1 MPAAGAH
8 VRDYEVWGRLSEGGM
23 SEVWLAKHAVLL
35 VPVILKTLRATVVDL
50 DSSQGFS
57 RMLNEARLMARIP
70 SPKVVRALDAGVHEG
85 IGYVVQEYVDGI
97 DLAELDRE
105 RRRALGVGLPLWFVC
120 SVMHDICL
128 ALHASHQTGIL
139 HRDVKPSNVFGSPQ
153 TGIRLGDFGIAIE
166 QENVSVP
173 TEISGTFKFMAPE
186 QLRGDP
192 LDRAADVYG
201 AGATAFDLRYGHPPF
216 LDIGAALDPVKTP
229 DFPEPAGP
237 AEAYFQHVVQDMLR
251 YEARERPRAL
261 ADLGRHF
268 GFIGRSMTTPAM
280 RTTCVVVGKH
290 KLRLGD
296 CEITFDV
303 GNIADASADGIVNS
317 AHDHM
322 RMRTGVGEAL
332 RVKGGDAIEEVAMKG
347 GHQALGTCI
356 ATPAGKLDARHVLHA
371 VSAWNE
377 VSCVGRAAYRT
388 FLVAENLGL
397 RSLAI
402 PALGTGASRV
412 SYETSAGAIATA
424 LRHHLVLGGSRLR
437 RVTFVLRDDQVRN
450 VFREVAEEA
459 LRDADRVSPT
469 YDVGLPCDGEV
480 RPEAAT
486 HVRASEPDVD

>member
-1 MPAAGAH
+1 MLGAGAH

-23 SEVWLAKHAVLL
+23 SEVWLAKHTVLL
-35 VPVILKTLRATVVDL
+35 VPVILKTLRAAVVDL
-50 DSSQGFS
+50 DASQGFS
-57 RMLNEARLMARIP
+57 RMINEARLMARIP
-70 SPKVVRALDAGVHEG
+70 SPRVVRALDAGVHEG
-85 IGYVVQEYVDGI
+85 VGYVVQEYVDGI

-139 HRDVKPSNVFGSPQ
+139 HRDIKPSNVFGSPQ
-153 TGIRLGDFGIAIE
+153 TGIRLGDFGIAVE
-166 QENVSVP
+166 QEQVAVP

-201 AGATAFDLRYGHPPF
+201 AGATAFDLRYGHPPY
-216 LDIGAALDPVKTP
+216 LDIGSALDPAITP
-229 DFPEPAGP
+229 RFPAPMGP
-237 AEAYFQHVVQDMLR
+237 AEAYFQYLLQDMLKND
-251 YEARERPRAL
+251 ARERPHAL
-261 ADLGRHF
+261 AELGRHF
-268 GFIGRSMTTPAM
+268 GFIGRSIKTPSA
-280 RTTCVVVGKH
+280 RTSCVVLGKH
-290 KLRLGD
+290 KLRLGE

-303 GNIADASADGIVNS
+303 GNIADASADAIVNS

-332 RVKGGDAIEEVAMKG
+332 RVKGGDEIEALAMKAG
-347 GHQALGTCI
+347 NQALGTCI
-356 ATPAGKLDARHVLHA
+356 ATPAGTLDARHVLHA

-388 FLVAENLGL
+388 FLIAENLGV

-412 SYETSAGAIATA
+412 SYETCASAIATA

-437 RVTFVLRDDQVRN
+437 RVTFVLRNDQVRT

-459 LRDADRVSPT
+459 LRDADGLSPT
-469 YDVGLPCDGEV
+469 YDVGLQCDGEV
-480 RPEAAT
+480 RPDAAT
-486 HVRASEPDVD
+486 HVRASEP

>member
-1 MPAAGAH
+1 MPFSGAV

-50 DSSQGFS
+50 DASQGFS

-70 SPKVVRALDAGVHEG
+70 SPKVVRALDAGVHDG

-97 DLAELDRE
+97 DMAELDRE
-105 RRRALGVGLPLWFVC
+105 RRRGLGVGLPLWFVC
-120 SVMHDICL
+120 SIMHDVCL

-153 TGIRLGDFGIAIE
+153 TGIRLGDFGIAVE
-166 QENVSVP
+166 QENVCVP

-186 QLRGDP
+186 QLRGDA
-192 LDRAADVYG
+192 LDRSADVYG
-201 AGATAFDLRYGHPPF
+201 AGATAFDLRYGHAPY
-216 LDIGAALDPVKTP
+216 LDVGSALDPAKVPK
-229 DFPEPAGP
+229 FPAARGP
-237 AEAYFQHVVQDMLR
+237 AEAYFQHLVQDMLQYDPR
-251 YEARERPRAL
+251 DRPQAL
-261 ADLGRHF
+261 GELGRHF
-268 GFIGRSMTTPAM
+268 GFIGRSIQTPQT
-280 RTTCVVVGKH
+280 RTNCVPLAKN
-290 KLRLGD
+290 KLRLGECD
-296 CEITFDV
+296 ITFEV
-303 GNIADASADGIVNS
+303 GNIADASADAIVNS

-332 RVKGGDAIEEVAMKG
+332 RLKGGDELETLAMQS

-356 ATPAGKLDARHVLHA
+356 RTSAGTLDARHVLHA

-388 FLVAENLGL
+388 FLVAENHGV
-397 RSLAI
+397 RSIAM

-412 SYETSAGAIATA
+412 SYETCASAIATA

-437 RVTFVLRDDQVRN
+437 RVTFVLRDEQVRN
-450 VFREVAEEA
+450 VFQEVAEEA
-459 LRDADRVSPT
+459 LRYADGLSST
-469 YDVGLPCDGEV
+469 YDVGLESEGEV
-480 RPEAAT
+480 RGDGAT
-486 HVRASEPDVD
+486 HVRASEP

>member
-1 MPAAGAH
+1 MG
-8 VRDYEVWGRLSEGGM
+8 
-23 SEVWLAKHAVLL
+23 EVWLAKHAVLL
-35 VPVILKTLRATVVDL
+35 VPVILKTLRAAVVDL
-50 DSSQGFS
+50 DASQGFS
-57 RMLNEARLMARIP
+57 RMLTEARLMARIP

-85 IGYVVQEYVDGI
+85 VGYVVQEYVDGI

-120 SVMHDICL
+120 TVMHDICL

-166 QENVSVP
+166 QEHVSVP
-173 TEISGTFKFMAPE
+173 TQISGTFKFMAPE

-201 AGATAFDLRYGHPPF
+201 AGATAFDLRYGHAPYP
-216 LDIGAALDPVKTP
+216 DVASALDPTRTVR
-229 DFPEPAGP
+229 FPAASGP
-237 AEAYFQHVVQDMLR
+237 AEAYFQNVLADMLR
-251 YEARERPRAL
+251 YDAGERPRAL

-268 GFIGRSMTTPAM
+268 GFIGRSMTTPAA
-280 RTTCVVVGKH
+280 RTACVVIGKN
-290 KLRLGD
+290 KLRLGE
-296 CEITFDV
+296 CEIHFDV
-303 GNIADASADGIVNS
+303 GNIADATADAIVNS

-332 RVKGGDAIEEVAMKG
+332 RVKGGDELEVLAMKG

-356 ATPAGKLDARHVLHA
+356 ATPAGKLDARYVLHA

-388 FLVAENLGL
+388 FLVAENNGV
-397 RSLAI
+397 RSIAI

-412 SYETSAGAIATA
+412 SYETCASAIATA

-450 VFREVAEEA
+450 VFRDVAEEA
-459 LRDADRVSPT
+459 LRDADGIAPT

-480 RPEAAT
+480 RAEAAT
-486 HVRASEPDVD
+486 HVRASEPDH